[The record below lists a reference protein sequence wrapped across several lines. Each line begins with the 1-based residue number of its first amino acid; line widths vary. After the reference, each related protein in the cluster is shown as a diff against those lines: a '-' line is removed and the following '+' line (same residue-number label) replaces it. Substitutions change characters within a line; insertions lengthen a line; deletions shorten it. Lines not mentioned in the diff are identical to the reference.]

1 MQAMRRVR
9 NEKDFLMKCVA
20 ALAMLL
26 VPLPLMFVF
35 EVTAFKGF
43 MLWHYPIYYAVAAI
57 SAASGYFLMCL
68 RRSRHT
74 PKTIFLVNT
83 LIALTATVLVVLVAV
98 VSSQI
103 NNVLGENGFNVFYFC
118 VALMP
123 SVIVWYLL
131 GMSLKKNRFDDIFTP
146 IWLGIYLV
154 ETFICYIFCC
164 VMSADMEYLGASEH
178 RISVLLVVMALL
190 MVLLINQSNIRSE
203 IDRRR
208 NTNLIVPKGLRLYNA
223 KLIAIVGAVI
233 LAALMLKDYVAA
245 GLTWL
250 VKMTVKI
257 IDTLLFNI
265 RFLQTEQMTPEDTQL
280 PDSDILSAEGGSRD
294 FLLYILV
301 VVIVVLVIVFRK
313 KILSLM
319 RKIAGRIFGKYSVDD
334 TVQEVYDDY
343 TDCYEELDI
352 RQERIVNETDKDC
365 LKRYRKAKDNNEKFR
380 LGYRLY
386 AMWLSKRSTED
397 ISTKTVEQHR
407 IISEKL
413 YHGTNNIRAF
423 SDSYSKIR
431 YDDEP
436 ATADDILLSDSLINE
451 LYK

>member
-1 MQAMRRVR
+1 MK
-9 NEKDFLMKCVA
+9 KDFLMKCVA

-233 LAALMLKDYVAA
+233 LAALMLKDYAAA

-280 PDSDILSAEGGSRD
+280 PDSDILSAEGESRD

-343 TDCYEELDI
+343 TDSYEELDI

-413 YHGTNNIRAF
+413 YHGTNNIGAF

-431 YDDEP
+431 YDDES

>member
-1 MQAMRRVR
+1 MK
-9 NEKDFLMKCVA
+9 KDFLMKCVA

-57 SAASGYFLMCL
+57 AAASGYFLMRL

-74 PKTIFLVNT
+74 PKTIFLVNM
-83 LIALTATVLVVLVAV
+83 LMALTATVLVVLVAV

-178 RISVLLVVMALL
+178 RISVLLVVMVLL
-190 MVLLINQSNIRSE
+190 TVLLINQSNIRSE

-208 NTNLIVPKGLRLYNA
+208 NTNLIVPRGLRLYNA

-280 PDSDILSAEGGSRD
+280 PDSDILSAEGESRD

-343 TDCYEELDI
+343 TDSYEELDI

-413 YHGTNNIRAF
+413 YHGTNNIGAF

-431 YDDEP
+431 YDDES

>member
-1 MQAMRRVR
+1 MK
-9 NEKDFLMKCVA
+9 KDFLMKCVA

-57 SAASGYFLMCL
+57 AAASGYFLMCL

-74 PKTIFLVNT
+74 PKAIFLVNM
-83 LIALTATVLVVLVAV
+83 LMALTATVLVVLVAV

-103 NNVLGENGFNVFYFC
+103 NNVLCENGFNVFYFC

-146 IWLGIYLV
+146 VWLGIYLV

-190 MVLLINQSNIRSE
+190 TVLLINQSNIRSE

-208 NTNLIVPKGLRLYNA
+208 NTNLIVPRGLRLYNA

-250 VKMTVKI
+250 MKMTVKI

-280 PDSDILSAEGGSRD
+280 PDSDILSAEGESRD

-301 VVIVVLVIVFRK
+301 VVVVVLVIVFRK

-343 TDCYEELDI
+343 TDSYEELDI
-352 RQERIVNETDKDC
+352 RQERIINETDKDC

-407 IISEKL
+407 NISEKL
-413 YHGTNNIRAF
+413 YHGTNNIGAF

-436 ATADDILLSDSLINE
+436 ATNDDIHLSDSLINE

>member
-1 MQAMRRVR
+1 MK
-9 NEKDFLMKCVA
+9 KDFLMKCVA

-26 VPLPLMFVF
+26 IPLPLMFVF

-83 LIALTATVLVVLVAV
+83 LMALTATVLIVLVAV

-164 VMSADMEYLGASEH
+164 AMSADMEYLGASEH

-190 MVLLINQSNIRSE
+190 TVLLINQSNIRSE

-280 PDSDILSAEGGSRD
+280 PDSDFLSAEGESRD

-343 TDCYEELDI
+343 TDSYEELDI

-413 YHGTNNIRAF
+413 YHGTNNIGAF

>member
-1 MQAMRRVR
+1 MK
-9 NEKDFLMKCVA
+9 KDFLMKCVA

-26 VPLPLMFVF
+26 IPLPLMFVF

-57 SAASGYFLMCL
+57 AAASGYFLMCL

-83 LIALTATVLVVLVAV
+83 LMALTATVLVVLVAV

-131 GMSLKKNRFDDIFTP
+131 GMSLKKNRFGDIFTP

-190 MVLLINQSNIRSE
+190 TVLLINQSNIRSE

-280 PDSDILSAEGGSRD
+280 PDSDFLSAAGESRD

-301 VVIVVLVIVFRK
+301 VVIVVLFIVFRK

-343 TDCYEELDI
+343 TDSYEELDI

-407 IISEKL
+407 LISEKL
-413 YHGTNNIRAF
+413 YHGTNNIGAF

-451 LYK
+451 LYKYHNVKFV

>member
-1 MQAMRRVR
+1 MK
-9 NEKDFLMKCVA
+9 KDFLMKCVA

-74 PKTIFLVNT
+74 PKTIFLVNM
-83 LIALTATVLVVLVAV
+83 LMALTATALVVLVAV

-131 GMSLKKNRFDDIFTP
+131 GMSLKKNRFDDIFTS
-146 IWLGIYLV
+146 IWLGIYLA

-190 MVLLINQSNIRSE
+190 TVLLINQSNIRSE

-245 GLTWL
+245 GLIWL
-250 VKMTVKI
+250 AKMTVKI

-265 RFLQTEQMTPEDTQL
+265 RFLQTEHMTPEDTQL

-343 TDCYEELDI
+343 TDSYEELDI

-413 YHGTNNIRAF
+413 YHGTNNIGAF

>member
-1 MQAMRRVR
+1 MK
-9 NEKDFLMKCVA
+9 KDFLMKCVA

-26 VPLPLMFVF
+26 IPLPLMFVF

-68 RRSRHT
+68 RRSRHA

-83 LIALTATVLVVLVAV
+83 LMALTATVLVVLVAV

-146 IWLGIYLV
+146 VWLGIYLV

-190 MVLLINQSNIRSE
+190 TVLLINQSNIRSE

-208 NTNLIVPKGLRLYNA
+208 NTKLIVPRGLRLYNA

-250 VKMTVKI
+250 AKMTVKI

-265 RFLQTEQMTPEDTQL
+265 RFLQTEQMTPEDTQF
-280 PDSDILSAEGGSRD
+280 PDSDFLSADGGSRD

-343 TDCYEELDI
+343 TDSYEELDI

-407 IISEKL
+407 LISEKL
-413 YHGTNNIRAF
+413 YHGTNNIGAF

-436 ATADDILLSDSLINE
+436 ATADDIILSDSLINE

>member
-1 MQAMRRVR
+1 MK
-9 NEKDFLMKCVA
+9 KDFLMKCVA

-57 SAASGYFLMCL
+57 AAASGYFLMCL

-83 LIALTATVLVVLVAV
+83 LMALTATVLVVLVAV

-190 MVLLINQSNIRSE
+190 TVLLINQSNIRSE

-280 PDSDILSAEGGSRD
+280 PDSDFLSAAGESRD
-294 FLLYILV
+294 FLLYILG

-343 TDCYEELDI
+343 TDSYEELDI

-413 YHGTNNIRAF
+413 YHGTNNIGAF

>member
-1 MQAMRRVR
+1 MK
-9 NEKDFLMKCVA
+9 KDFLMKCVA

-43 MLWHYPIYYAVAAI
+43 TLWHYPIYYAVAAI

-164 VMSADMEYLGASEH
+164 AMSADMEYLGASEH

-190 MVLLINQSNIRSE
+190 TVLLINQSNIRSE

-233 LAALMLKDYVAA
+233 LAALMLKDYVAV

-280 PDSDILSAEGGSRD
+280 PDSDFLSAEGESRD

-343 TDCYEELDI
+343 TDSYEELDI

-365 LKRYRKAKDNNEKFR
+365 LKRYRKAKNNNEKFR

-407 IISEKL
+407 LISEKL
-413 YHGTNNIRAF
+413 YHGTNNIGAF

>member
-1 MQAMRRVR
+1 MK
-9 NEKDFLMKCVA
+9 KDFLMKCVA

-26 VPLPLMFVF
+26 IPLPLMFVF

-57 SAASGYFLMCL
+57 AAATGYFLMCL

-74 PKTIFLVNT
+74 PKTIFLLNM
-83 LIALTATVLVVLVAV
+83 LMALTATVLVVLVAV

-190 MVLLINQSNIRSE
+190 TVLLINQSNIRSE

-250 VKMTVKI
+250 AKMTVKI

-280 PDSDILSAEGGSRD
+280 PDSDFLSAEGESRD

-319 RKIAGRIFGKYSVDD
+319 RKLAGRIFGKYSVDD
-334 TVQEVYDDY
+334 AVQEVYDDY
-343 TDCYEELDI
+343 TDSYEELDI

-413 YHGTNNIRAF
+413 YHGTNNIGAF

-431 YDDEP
+431 YDDES

>member
-1 MQAMRRVR
+1 MK
-9 NEKDFLMKCVA
+9 KDFLMKCVA

-57 SAASGYFLMCL
+57 AAASGYFLMCL

-83 LIALTATVLVVLVAV
+83 LMALTATVLVVLVAV

-118 VALMP
+118 VALIP

-146 IWLGIYLV
+146 VWLGIYLV

-190 MVLLINQSNIRSE
+190 TVLLINQSNIRSE

-280 PDSDILSAEGGSRD
+280 PDSDILSAEGESRD

-313 KILSLM
+313 KILSLF

-343 TDCYEELDI
+343 TDSYEELDI

-407 IISEKL
+407 LISEKL
-413 YHGTNNIRAF
+413 YHGTNNIGAF

-436 ATADDILLSDSLINE
+436 ATADDVLLSDSLINE

>member
-1 MQAMRRVR
+1 MK
-9 NEKDFLMKCVA
+9 NDFLMKCVA

-74 PKTIFLVNT
+74 PKTIFLVNM
-83 LIALTATVLVVLVAV
+83 LMALTATALVVLVAV

-103 NNVLGENGFNVFYFC
+103 NNVLGENGFNAFYFC

-190 MVLLINQSNIRSE
+190 TVLLINQSNIRSE

-352 RQERIVNETDKDC
+352 RQERIANETDKDC

>member
-1 MQAMRRVR
+1 MK
-9 NEKDFLMKCVA
+9 KDFFMKCVA

-26 VPLPLMFVF
+26 IPLPLMFVF

-83 LIALTATVLVVLVAV
+83 LMALTATVLIVLVAV

-146 IWLGIYLV
+146 VWLGIYLV

-190 MVLLINQSNIRSE
+190 TVLLINQSNIRSE

-280 PDSDILSAEGGSRD
+280 PDSDFLSAEGGSRD

-343 TDCYEELDI
+343 TDSYEELDI
-352 RQERIVNETDKDC
+352 RQESIVNETDKDC

-407 IISEKL
+407 LISEKL
-413 YHGTNNIRAF
+413 YHGTNNIGAF

>member
-1 MQAMRRVR
+1 MK
-9 NEKDFLMKCVA
+9 KDFLMKCVA

-26 VPLPLMFVF
+26 IPLPLMFVF

-68 RRSRHT
+68 RRSRHA

-83 LIALTATVLVVLVAV
+83 LMALTATVLVVLVAV

-146 IWLGIYLV
+146 VWLGIYLV

-190 MVLLINQSNIRSE
+190 TVLLINQSNIRSE

-208 NTNLIVPKGLRLYNA
+208 NTNLIVPRGLRLYNA

-265 RFLQTEQMTPEDTQL
+265 RFLQTEQMTPEDTPL
-280 PDSDILSAEGGSRD
+280 PDSDFLSAEGGSRD

-343 TDCYEELDI
+343 TDSYEELDI

-407 IISEKL
+407 LISEKL
-413 YHGTNNIRAF
+413 YHGTNNIGAF

-436 ATADDILLSDSLINE
+436 ATADDVLLSDSLINE

>member
-1 MQAMRRVR
+1 MK
-9 NEKDFLMKCVA
+9 KDFLMKCVA

-43 MLWHYPIYYAVAAI
+43 TLWHYPIYYAVAAI

-74 PKTIFLVNT
+74 PKTIFLVNM

-190 MVLLINQSNIRSE
+190 TVLLINQSNIRSE

-250 VKMTVKI
+250 AKMTVKI

-280 PDSDILSAEGGSRD
+280 PDSDFLSAEGESRD

-301 VVIVVLVIVFRK
+301 VVIVILVIVFRK

-334 TVQEVYDDY
+334 AVQEVYDDY
-343 TDCYEELDI
+343 TDSYEELDI

-397 ISTKTVEQHR
+397 ISTKTVEQHS

-413 YHGTNNIRAF
+413 YHGTNNIGAF

>member
-1 MQAMRRVR
+1 MK
-9 NEKDFLMKCVA
+9 KDFLMKCVA

-74 PKTIFLVNT
+74 PKTIFLLNM
-83 LIALTATVLVVLVAV
+83 LMALTATVLVVLVAV

-190 MVLLINQSNIRSE
+190 TVLLINQSNIRSE

-250 VKMTVKI
+250 AKMTVKI

-280 PDSDILSAEGGSRD
+280 PDSDFLSAEGERRD

-334 TVQEVYDDY
+334 AVQEVYDDY
-343 TDCYEELDI
+343 TDSYEELDI

-413 YHGTNNIRAF
+413 YHGTNNIGAF

>member
-1 MQAMRRVR
+1 MK
-9 NEKDFLMKCVA
+9 KDFLMKCVA

-26 VPLPLMFVF
+26 IPLPLMFVF

-74 PKTIFLVNT
+74 PKTIFLLNM
-83 LIALTATVLVVLVAV
+83 LMALTATVLVVLVAV

-190 MVLLINQSNIRSE
+190 TVLLINQSNIRSE

-250 VKMTVKI
+250 AKMTVKI

-280 PDSDILSAEGGSRD
+280 PDSDFLSAEGESRD

-301 VVIVVLVIVFRK
+301 VVIVVLVIVYRK

-334 TVQEVYDDY
+334 AVQEVYDDY
-343 TDCYEELDI
+343 TDSYEELDI

-413 YHGTNNIRAF
+413 YHGTNNIGAF

>member
-1 MQAMRRVR
+1 MK
-9 NEKDFLMKCVA
+9 KDFLMKCVA

-26 VPLPLMFVF
+26 IPLPLMFVF

-57 SAASGYFLMCL
+57 AAASGYFLMCL

-83 LIALTATVLVVLVAV
+83 LMALTATVLVVLVAV

-131 GMSLKKNRFDDIFTP
+131 GMSLKKNRFGDIFTP

-190 MVLLINQSNIRSE
+190 TVLLINQSNIRSE

-280 PDSDILSAEGGSRD
+280 PDSDFLSAAGESRD

-301 VVIVVLVIVFRK
+301 VVIVVLFIVFRK

-319 RKIAGRIFGKYSVDD
+319 RKIAGSIFGKYSVDD

-343 TDCYEELDI
+343 TDSYEELDI

-407 IISEKL
+407 LISEKL
-413 YHGTNNIRAF
+413 YHGTNNIGAF

>member
-1 MQAMRRVR
+1 MK
-9 NEKDFLMKCVA
+9 KDFLMKCVA

-43 MLWHYPIYYAVAAI
+43 TLWHYPIYYAVAAI

-83 LIALTATVLVVLVAV
+83 LMALTATVLVVLVAV

-146 IWLGIYLV
+146 VWLGIYLV

-190 MVLLINQSNIRSE
+190 TVLLINQSNIRSE

-208 NTNLIVPKGLRLYNA
+208 NTNLIVPRGLRLYNA

-250 VKMTVKI
+250 AKMTVKI

-280 PDSDILSAEGGSRD
+280 PDSDILSAEGESRD

-343 TDCYEELDI
+343 TDSYEELDI

-407 IISEKL
+407 LISEKV
-413 YHGTNNIRAF
+413 YHGTNNIGAF

>member
-1 MQAMRRVR
+1 MK
-9 NEKDFLMKCVA
+9 KDFLMKCVA

-57 SAASGYFLMCL
+57 AAASGYFLMCL

-83 LIALTATVLVVLVAV
+83 LIALTATVLVILVAV

-103 NNVLGENGFNVFYFC
+103 NNVLGENGFNVFYLC

-164 VMSADMEYLGASEH
+164 VMSADMENLGASEH

-190 MVLLINQSNIRSE
+190 TVLLINQSNIRSE

-208 NTNLIVPKGLRLYNA
+208 NTNLIVPRGLRLYNA

-233 LAALMLKDYVAA
+233 LAALMLKDHVAA

-250 VKMTVKI
+250 VRMTVKI

-280 PDSDILSAEGGSRD
+280 PDSDILSAEGESRD

-343 TDCYEELDI
+343 TDSYEELDI

-397 ISTKTVEQHR
+397 ISTKTVEQHH

-413 YHGTNNIRAF
+413 YHGSNNIGAF

-436 ATADDILLSDSLINE
+436 ATADDILLSDSIVNE

>member
-1 MQAMRRVR
+1 MK
-9 NEKDFLMKCVA
+9 KDFLMKCVA

-118 VALMP
+118 GALMP

>member
-1 MQAMRRVR
+1 MK
-9 NEKDFLMKCVA
+9 KDFLMKCVA

-43 MLWHYPIYYAVAAI
+43 MLWHYLIYYAVAAI

-68 RRSRHT
+68 RRSRHI

-146 IWLGIYLV
+146 VWLGIYLV

-190 MVLLINQSNIRSE
+190 TVLLINQSNIRSE

-280 PDSDILSAEGGSRD
+280 PDSDFLSAEGERRD

-343 TDCYEELDI
+343 TDSYEELDI

-407 IISEKL
+407 LISEKL
-413 YHGTNNIRAF
+413 YHGTNNIGAF

-436 ATADDILLSDSLINE
+436 ATADDVLLSDSLINE

>member
-1 MQAMRRVR
+1 MK
-9 NEKDFLMKCVA
+9 KDFLMKCVA

-43 MLWHYPIYYAVAAI
+43 MLWHYLIYYAVAAI

-74 PKTIFLVNT
+74 PKTIFLVNM
-83 LIALTATVLVVLVAV
+83 LMALTATVLVVLVAV

-103 NNVLGENGFNVFYFC
+103 NNVLGDNGFNVFYFC

-190 MVLLINQSNIRSE
+190 TVLLINQSNIRSE

-280 PDSDILSAEGGSRD
+280 PDSDILSAEGESRD

-343 TDCYEELDI
+343 TDSYEELDI

-431 YDDEP
+431 YDDES

>member
-1 MQAMRRVR
+1 MK
-9 NEKDFLMKCVA
+9 KDFLMKCVA
-20 ALAMLL
+20 TLAMLL
-26 VPLPLMFVF
+26 IPLPLMFVF

-57 SAASGYFLMCL
+57 AAASGYFLMCL
-68 RRSRHT
+68 RRSRYT

-83 LIALTATVLVVLVAV
+83 LMALTATVLVVLVAV

-146 IWLGIYLV
+146 VWLGIYLV

-190 MVLLINQSNIRSE
+190 TVLLINQSNIRSE

-280 PDSDILSAEGGSRD
+280 PDSDFLSAAGESRD

-343 TDCYEELDI
+343 TDSYEELDI

-386 AMWLSKRSTED
+386 AMWLSKCSTED

-413 YHGTNNIRAF
+413 YHGTNNIGAF

>member
-1 MQAMRRVR
+1 MK
-9 NEKDFLMKCVA
+9 KDFLMKCVA
-20 ALAMLL
+20 ALAMLI

-57 SAASGYFLMCL
+57 AAASGYFLMCL
-68 RRSRHT
+68 RHSRHT

-83 LIALTATVLVVLVAV
+83 LMALTATVLVVLVAV

-190 MVLLINQSNIRSE
+190 TVLLINQSNIRSE

-223 KLIAIVGAVI
+223 KLIAIVGALI

-280 PDSDILSAEGGSRD
+280 PDSDFLSAEGESRD

-343 TDCYEELDI
+343 TDSYEELDI

-413 YHGTNNIRAF
+413 YHGTNNIGAF

>member
-1 MQAMRRVR
+1 MK
-9 NEKDFLMKCVA
+9 KDFLMKCVA

-26 VPLPLMFVF
+26 IPLPLMFVF

-68 RRSRHT
+68 RRSRHA

-83 LIALTATVLVVLVAV
+83 LMALTATVLVVLVAV

-146 IWLGIYLV
+146 VWLGIYLV

-190 MVLLINQSNIRSE
+190 TVLLINQSNIRSE

-280 PDSDILSAEGGSRD
+280 PDSDFLSAEGESRD

-343 TDCYEELDI
+343 TDSYEELDI

-407 IISEKL
+407 LISEKL
-413 YHGTNNIRAF
+413 YHGTNNIGAF

>member
-1 MQAMRRVR
+1 MK
-9 NEKDFLMKCVA
+9 KDFLMKCVA

-26 VPLPLMFVF
+26 VPLPLIFVF
-35 EVTAFKGF
+35 EVTAFMGF

-74 PKTIFLVNT
+74 PKTIFLVNM
-83 LIALTATVLVVLVAV
+83 LMALTATVLVVLVAV

-164 VMSADMEYLGASEH
+164 AMSADMEYLGASEH

-190 MVLLINQSNIRSE
+190 TVLLINQSNILSD

-265 RFLQTEQMTPEDTQL
+265 RSLQTAQMTPEDTQL
-280 PDSDILSAEGGSRD
+280 PDSDILSAEGESRD

-343 TDCYEELDI
+343 TDSYEELDI

-413 YHGTNNIRAF
+413 YHGTNNIGAF

-436 ATADDILLSDSLINE
+436 ATADDILLSDILINE

>member
-1 MQAMRRVR
+1 MK
-9 NEKDFLMKCVA
+9 KDFLMKCVA

-57 SAASGYFLMCL
+57 AAASGYFLMCL

-74 PKTIFLVNT
+74 PKTIFLVNM
-83 LIALTATVLVVLVAV
+83 LMALTATVLVVLVAV

-103 NNVLGENGFNVFYFC
+103 NKVLCENGFNVFYFC

-146 IWLGIYLV
+146 VWLGIYLV

-190 MVLLINQSNIRSE
+190 TVLLINQSNIRSE

-208 NTNLIVPKGLRLYNA
+208 NTNLIVPRGLRLYNA

-280 PDSDILSAEGGSRD
+280 PDSDILSAEGKSRD

-343 TDCYEELDI
+343 TDSYEELDI
-352 RQERIVNETDKDC
+352 RQERIINETDKDC
-365 LKRYRKAKDNNEKFR
+365 LKRYRKAKDNKEKFR

-407 IISEKL
+407 TISEKL
-413 YHGTNNIRAF
+413 YHGTNNIGAF

-436 ATADDILLSDSLINE
+436 ATNADIHLSDSLINE

>member
-1 MQAMRRVR
+1 MK
-9 NEKDFLMKCVA
+9 KDFLMKCVA

-26 VPLPLMFVF
+26 IPLPLMFVF

-57 SAASGYFLMCL
+57 AAASGYFLMCL
-68 RRSRHT
+68 RRSRRT
-74 PKTIFLVNT
+74 PKTIFLVNM
-83 LIALTATVLVVLVAV
+83 LMALTATVLVVLVAV

-164 VMSADMEYLGASEH
+164 VMSVDMEYLGASEH

-190 MVLLINQSNIRSE
+190 TVLLINQSNIRSE

-280 PDSDILSAEGGSRD
+280 PDSDFLSAEGESRD

-343 TDCYEELDI
+343 TDSYEELDI

-397 ISTKTVEQHR
+397 ISTKTVEQHH

-413 YHGTNNIRAF
+413 YHGTNNIGAF

-436 ATADDILLSDSLINE
+436 ATADDIILSDSLINE

>member
-1 MQAMRRVR
+1 MK
-9 NEKDFLMKCVA
+9 KDFLMKCVA

-43 MLWHYPIYYAVAAI
+43 TLWHYPIYYAVAAI

-74 PKTIFLVNT
+74 RKTIFLVNT
-83 LIALTATVLVVLVAV
+83 LMALTATVLVVLVAV

-146 IWLGIYLV
+146 VWLGIYLV

-190 MVLLINQSNIRSE
+190 TVLLINQSNIRSE

-208 NTNLIVPKGLRLYNA
+208 NTNLIVPRGLRLYNA

-250 VKMTVKI
+250 AKMTVKI

-280 PDSDILSAEGGSRD
+280 PDSDILSAEGESRD

-343 TDCYEELDI
+343 TDSYEELDI

-407 IISEKL
+407 IISEKV
-413 YHGTNNIRAF
+413 YHGTNNIGAF

>member
-1 MQAMRRVR
+1 MK
-9 NEKDFLMKCVA
+9 KDFLMKCVA

-280 PDSDILSAEGGSRD
+280 PDSDILSAEGESRD

-343 TDCYEELDI
+343 TDSYEELDI

-431 YDDEP
+431 YDDES

>member
-1 MQAMRRVR
+1 MK
-9 NEKDFLMKCVA
+9 KDFLMKCVA

-83 LIALTATVLVVLVAV
+83 LMALTATVLIVLVAV

-190 MVLLINQSNIRSE
+190 TVLLINQSNIRSE

-280 PDSDILSAEGGSRD
+280 PDSDFLSAEGESRD

-343 TDCYEELDI
+343 TDSYEEFDI

-413 YHGTNNIRAF
+413 YHGTNNIGAF

-436 ATADDILLSDSLINE
+436 ATADDVLLSDSLINE

>member
-1 MQAMRRVR
+1 MH
-9 NEKDFLMKCVA
+9 KDFFMKCVA

-26 VPLPLMFVF
+26 IPLPLMFVF
-35 EVTAFKGF
+35 EVTAFMGF

-83 LIALTATVLVVLVAV
+83 LMALTATVLIVLVAV

-146 IWLGIYLV
+146 VWLGIYLV

-190 MVLLINQSNIRSE
+190 TVLLINQSNIRSE

-280 PDSDILSAEGGSRD
+280 PDSDFLSAEGESRD

-343 TDCYEELDI
+343 TDSYEELDI

-407 IISEKL
+407 LISEKL
-413 YHGTNNIRAF
+413 YHGTNNIGAF

>member
-1 MQAMRRVR
+1 MK
-9 NEKDFLMKCVA
+9 NDFLMKCVA

-74 PKTIFLVNT
+74 PKTIFLVNM
-83 LIALTATVLVVLVAV
+83 LMALTATALVVLVAV

-103 NNVLGENGFNVFYFC
+103 NNVLGENGFNAFYFC

-190 MVLLINQSNIRSE
+190 TVLLINQSNIRSE

-208 NTNLIVPKGLRLYNA
+208 NTNLIVPKGLMLYNA

-413 YHGTNNIRAF
+413 YHGTNNIGAF

>member
-1 MQAMRRVR
+1 MK
-9 NEKDFLMKCVA
+9 KDFLMKCVA

-26 VPLPLMFVF
+26 IPLPLMFVF
-35 EVTAFKGF
+35 EVTAFTGF

-57 SAASGYFLMCL
+57 AAASGYFLMCL

-83 LIALTATVLVVLVAV
+83 LMALTATVLVVLVAV

-131 GMSLKKNRFDDIFTP
+131 GMSLKKNRFGDIFTP

-190 MVLLINQSNIRSE
+190 TVLLINQSNIRSE

-280 PDSDILSAEGGSRD
+280 PDSDFLSAAGESRD

-301 VVIVVLVIVFRK
+301 VVIVVLFIVFRK

-343 TDCYEELDI
+343 TDSYEELDI

-407 IISEKL
+407 LISEKL
-413 YHGTNNIRAF
+413 YHGTNNIGAF

>member
-1 MQAMRRVR
+1 MK
-9 NEKDFLMKCVA
+9 KDFLMKCVA

-43 MLWHYPIYYAVAAI
+43 TLWHYPIYYAVAAI

-83 LIALTATVLVVLVAV
+83 LMALTATVLVVLVAV

-146 IWLGIYLV
+146 VWLGIYLV
-154 ETFICYIFCC
+154 EMFICYIFCC

-190 MVLLINQSNIRSE
+190 TVLLINQSNIRSE

-208 NTNLIVPKGLRLYNA
+208 NTNLIVPRGLRLYNA

-250 VKMTVKI
+250 AKMTVKI

-280 PDSDILSAEGGSRD
+280 PDSDILSAEGESRD

-343 TDCYEELDI
+343 TDSYEELDI

-407 IISEKL
+407 IISEKV
-413 YHGTNNIRAF
+413 YHGTNNIGAF

-436 ATADDILLSDSLINE
+436 ATADDIPLTDSLINE

>member
-1 MQAMRRVR
+1 MK
-9 NEKDFLMKCVA
+9 KDFLMKCVA

-43 MLWHYPIYYAVAAI
+43 MLWHYPIYYAIAAI

-74 PKTIFLVNT
+74 PKTIFLVNM
-83 LIALTATVLVVLVAV
+83 LMALTATMLVVLVAV

-146 IWLGIYLV
+146 VWLGIYLV

-190 MVLLINQSNIRSE
+190 TVLLINQSNIRSE

-250 VKMTVKI
+250 AKMTVKI

-280 PDSDILSAEGGSRD
+280 PDSDILSAEGESRD
-294 FLLYILV
+294 FLFYILV

-343 TDCYEELDI
+343 TDSYEELDI

-413 YHGTNNIRAF
+413 YHGTNNIGAF

-436 ATADDILLSDSLINE
+436 ATAEDILLSDSLINE

>member
-1 MQAMRRVR
+1 MK
-9 NEKDFLMKCVA
+9 KDFLMKCVA

-74 PKTIFLVNT
+74 PKTIFLLNM
-83 LIALTATVLVVLVAV
+83 LMALTATVLVVLVAV

-190 MVLLINQSNIRSE
+190 TVLLINQSNIRSE

-245 GLTWL
+245 GLTWHA
-250 VKMTVKI
+250 KMTVKI

-280 PDSDILSAEGGSRD
+280 PDSDFLSAEGESRD

-319 RKIAGRIFGKYSVDD
+319 RKLAGRIFGKYSVDD

-343 TDCYEELDI
+343 TDSYEELDT

-413 YHGTNNIRAF
+413 YHGTNNIGAF

>member
-1 MQAMRRVR
+1 MK
-9 NEKDFLMKCVA
+9 KDFLMKCVA

-26 VPLPLMFVF
+26 IPLPLMFVF

-57 SAASGYFLMCL
+57 AAASGYFLMCL

-74 PKTIFLVNT
+74 PKTIFLLNM
-83 LIALTATVLVVLVAV
+83 LMALTATVLVVLVAV

-146 IWLGIYLV
+146 VWLGIYLV

-178 RISVLLVVMALL
+178 RISVLLVVMVLL
-190 MVLLINQSNIRSE
+190 TVLLINQSNIRSE

-280 PDSDILSAEGGSRD
+280 PDSDFLSAEGESRD

-343 TDCYEELDI
+343 TDSYEELDI

-407 IISEKL
+407 LISEKL
-413 YHGTNNIRAF
+413 YHGTNNIGAF

-436 ATADDILLSDSLINE
+436 ATNDDIHLSDSLINE